1 MGSTWGVLKM
11 HRAYQ
16 PTTAANN
23 RLLKKRW
30 DQRQYDLHRNK
41 VADIKPQIDNKAPRT
56 YMHMHLKLKKLQ
68 VEEERLA
75 VVERDNRILL
85 EKMSYI
91 MRTKGKVDNWNQ
103 YHQKSLSK
111 SSRQREL
118 LRVTHENQ
126 AILKRISSKEPH
138 YNHDIWEE
146 EWDQNL
152 LYMQNISNYPIRW
165 LQNKKT
171 REETIRKKEMLSKTA
186 PVNNNNEEIAN
197 NARVSSRTSKID
209 ENNNEL

>member
-1 MGSTWGVLKM
+1 MGVEKM

-103 YHQKSLSK
+103 YHQKSLNK
-111 SSRQREL
+111 SRRQREL

-126 AILKRISSKEPH
+126 AILKRIISKEPH
-138 YNHDIWEE
+138 YI
-146 EWDQNL
+146 
-152 LYMQNISNYPIRW
+152 QNISNYPIRW
-165 LQNKKT
+165 LQKNSKKAQENT
-171 REETIRKKEMLSKTA
+171 RKTKA
-186 PVNNNNEEIAN
+186 VK
-197 NARVSSRTSKID
+197 T
-209 ENNNEL
+209 